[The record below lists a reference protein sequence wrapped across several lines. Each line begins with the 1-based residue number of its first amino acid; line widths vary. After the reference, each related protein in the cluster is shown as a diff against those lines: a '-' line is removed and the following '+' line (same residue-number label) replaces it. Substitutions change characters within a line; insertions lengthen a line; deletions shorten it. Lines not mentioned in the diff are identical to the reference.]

1 MAFAHMKSTMPRV
14 LEAGSDVLA
23 GMGSVRQT
31 RIAAKTSGED
41 TMRGV
46 PAIMALLLIPLG
58 GRAQEG
64 SAARARATDVEV
76 TQEPAAPPGEAAR
89 TQRQARP
96 KIGVALEGGGALGL
110 AHIGVL
116 QWFEEHHIPVD
127 YVAGTS
133 MGGLVGGF
141 FATGMSPND
150 MKQLIGRVNW
160 EEILLDRT
168 RYEDLSFRR
177 KEDLRAYQNSLVVGL
192 RKGLFVPAG
201 LNAGHQIG
209 LLIDRETVPY
219 FGLPSFD
226 DLPVKFRCVATDL
239 VSGKEFI
246 FKDGSLAEALRAT
259 MSIPG
264 AFTPVREADRVYVDG
279 GLVDNLPTGVVRDM
293 GAEIVIAVHLETQP
307 VEAKNI
313 QSLVSVL
320 EQSVRAVISQNE
332 LRGLAHADAIVTVE
346 LGNFLMR
353 DFTKHD
359 PIMQTGYEAA
369 KGKEKMLQAFA
380 LDDAQWADYV
390 RERDSRKRTSTPVP
404 QFMEVQGTSP
414 TAQKDIQRYLR
425 NFVGRPLDANK
436 LDPALTRLTGVGRY
450 ETLGYRIVER
460 EGKQGLRIVA
470 KEKDFAPPTWQ
481 PAFEVDGSEAGDI
494 EFTAAG
500 RFTFLD
506 VAGFRSEWRTDFLFG
521 NTYGVT
527 SELYKPFSAESKWF
541 VAPHADASDTAFQ
554 IYAKNDPLADYR
566 IYRADVGGD
575 VGYGFSRF
583 SEVRAGYEAGG
594 LDTELRLGT
603 PQIPVVDG
611 WVRNSRLRYLLDHTD
626 DPVIPLRGFSVGSN
640 FRWFDASP
648 GATSAFPT
656 MDAKIELFQ
665 PMSRAASVFLTSE
678 GGTTFGSRNTGVP
691 QFFLG
696 GPSRLGAYGVNEL
709 FGNQYYL
716 FRGGYM
722 HEITPLP
729 PLLGKHV
736 YAIGSYE
743 IGKMYGAANES
754 KFPNDFA
761 GGIVAETAIGPFFVG
776 GSVGDSS
783 HHKWFFQLGRVF

>member
-1 MAFAHMKSTMPRV
+1 MRPALAFFV
-14 LEAGSDVLA
+14 
-23 GMGSVRQT
+23 
-31 RIAAKTSGED
+31 
-41 TMRGV
+41 
-46 PAIMALLLIPLG
+46 LLLFSRITL
-58 GRAQEG
+58 AQQTPAPAPEAQ
-64 SAARARATDVEV
+64 SARHK
-76 TQEPAAPPGEAAR
+76 
-89 TQRQARP
+89 ARP

-127 YVAGTS
+127 YIAGTS

-141 FATGMSPND
+141 FATGMSPHD
-150 MKQLIGRVNW
+150 MKQLIEHVDW
-160 EEILLDRT
+160 EEVLLDRT

-226 DLPVKFRCVATDL
+226 DLPVRFRCVATDL
-239 VSGKEFI
+239 VSGKEFV
-246 FKDGSLAEALRAT
+246 FKDGSLAQALRAT

-264 AFTPVREADRVYVDG
+264 AFTPVRDGERVYVDG
-279 GLVDNLPTGVVRDM
+279 GLVDNLPTNVVRDM
-293 GAEIVIAVHLETQP
+293 GADIVIAVHLETQP
-307 VEAKNI
+307 MEASKI
-313 QSLVSVL
+313 ASLVSVL
-320 EQSVRAVISQNE
+320 EESVRAVISQTE

-353 DFTKHD
+353 DFTEHD

-369 KGKEKMLQAFA
+369 KSKEKMLQAFA
-380 LDDAQWADYV
+380 LDDSAWAEYV
-390 RERDSRKRTSTPVP
+390 RERGARKRTTTPVP
-404 QFMEVQGTSP
+404 QFVEVQGTGAA
-414 TAQKDIQRYLR
+414 AQRDIQRYLR
-425 NFVGRPLDANK
+425 NFVGKPLDANQ
-436 LDPALTRLTGVGRY
+436 LDPALTRLTGIGRY

-460 EGKQGLRIVA
+460 KGKQGLLIVA

-494 EFTAAG
+494 EFTAAA
-500 RFTFLD
+500 RLTLLD

-521 NTYGVT
+521 NTYGVA
-527 SELYKPFSAESKWF
+527 SELYRPFAAENKWF
-541 VAPHADASDTAFQ
+541 IAPHADASDTAFQ

-566 IYRADVGGD
+566 IYRADVGAD
-575 VGYGFSRF
+575 VGYEFSRF
-583 SEVRAGYEAGG
+583 SEMRAGYQVGG

-603 PQIPVVDG
+603 LHIPVVDG
-611 WVRNSRLRYLLDHTD
+611 LVRSSRMRYFVDHTD
-626 DPVIPLRGFSVGSN
+626 DPVIPRRGFSVASN
-640 FRWFDASP
+640 FHWFDASP

-656 MDAKIELFQ
+656 MDARVEVFQ
-665 PMSRAASVFLTSE
+665 PVSRGASVFLTSE
-678 GGTTFGSRNTGVP
+678 GGTTWGSRNTGLP

-696 GPSRLGAYGVNEL
+696 GPARLGAYGVNEL
-709 FGNQYYL
+709 YGNQYYL
-716 FRGGYM
+716 FRGGYL
-722 HEITPLP
+722 HSIATLP
-729 PLLGKHV
+729 PLLGKRV

-743 IGKMYGAANES
+743 VGKMYGAANES

-761 GGIVAETAIGPFFVG
+761 GGIVAETAIGPFFIG

-783 HHKWFFQLGRVF
+783 HHKWFFQLGKVF